1 MKLTPSPGYQVYS
14 PDHPATVKSDEEKC
28 MDYLDSRMAVIAD
41 KISRCDPSYHIGNY
55 NASEE
60 PPEKRVHPNDP
71 TQTPHTWE
79 GYLKFAQK
87 KRFKHD
93 SEALHFAQKMWKES
107 FAHYST
113 DATEGQQ

>member
-1 MKLTPSPGYQVYS
+1 MQLTPSPGYQVYS
-14 PDHPATVKSDEEKC
+14 PGHPATVKSDEEKC

-41 KISRCDPSYHIGNY
+41 NYY

-107 FAHYST
+107 LVHYST

>member
-1 MKLTPSPGYQVYS
+1 MQLTPSPGYQVYS
-14 PDHPATVKSDEEKC
+14 PGHPATVKSDEEKH
-28 MDYLDSRMAVIAD
+28 DV
-41 KISRCDPSYHIGNY
+41 
-55 NASEE
+55 SEE

-107 FAHYST
+107 LVHYST